1 MVFHA
6 TQYPTRMQVTHFGAG
21 EALMKPGSDAS
32 NVGLIL
38 DGMVIAQVAPC
49 SQSSPAWPTHS
60 YPTQPSLF
68 AASTQDHRPKAVAA
82 EALPEPVGDLPVMA
96 AALAGLCCRRV

>member
-1 MVFHA
+1 
-6 TQYPTRMQVTHFGAG
+6 MQVTHFGAG

-38 DGMVIAQVAPC
+38 DGMVIAQVVNALQP
-49 SQSSPAWPTHS
+49 SQPSPAWPTHS
-60 YPTQPSLF
+60 LPAQPSLL
-68 AASTQDHRPKAVAA
+68 AASTQDHRPVAVAD
-82 EALPEPVGDLPVMA
+82 ALPEPVGDLPVMA